1 MSLCRLSRFRKKQ
14 INRFSSELKQQLY
27 KVRSARKTSA
37 WKTPGMNQPRFVRSQ
52 ISKYSAMKKTMQMSS
67 AYSSEIYLLH
77 LLGCWLATTFSF
89 TQELQRNQYDDLP
102 QSEITV
108 LHKHILPSWMW
119 FSRWNELI
127 GILLFRYQNSEDRVY
142 VKRAIR
148 NFETRFVDRFWET
161 RRR

>member
-1 MSLCRLSRFRKKQ
+1 MCRRFRKKQ
-14 INRFSSELKQQLY
+14 MNRFSSELKRWNNNCTRC
-27 KVRSARKTSA
+27 KVLERHRREKHPEWINWDSWDHRYLNIAR
-37 WKTPGMNQPRFVRSQ
+37 WKKRCKCRPRTAARF
-52 ISKYSAMKKTMQMSS
+52 T
-67 AYSSEIYLLH
+67 LLH

-127 GILLFRYQNSEDRVY
+127 RILPFRYQNSEDRVY
-142 VKRAIR
+142 VKRVIR

-161 RRR
+161 KRR